1 MTCTLAAA
9 TGRRVGEGIMQV
21 RFGVDVGGSGVK
33 GARVD
38 IVKGRLKGERLRIAT
53 PRPAT
58 PEAVYDTIEQVLEGH
73 GWDGDVGVAVPAVVI
88 DGVARTAANIDP
100 TWVDTKVRDELE
112 RRIGARVAV
121 LNDADAAGLAEVRF
135 GAGRGVPGVV
145 ILLTFGT
152 GVGSAVFV
160 DGTLVPNVEL
170 GHMEF
175 EGDIA
180 EATTAARL
188 VEDRGL
194 SIEAWAPRVNRL
206 LHRIH
211 RVFTPQRVIVGG
223 GICKR
228 FTDFAGHFDVDC
240 EVVVAEL
247 RNNAGIVGAAAAVGP

>member
-1 MTCTLAAA
+1 
-9 TGRRVGEGIMQV
+9 MQV
-21 RFGVDVGGSGVK
+21 QFGVDVGGSGVK
-33 GARVD
+33 GAPVDVVDGQLTAKRVR
-38 IVKGRLKGERLRIAT
+38 VAT

-58 PEAVYDTIEQVLEGH
+58 PDAVYDTIQQVLEAH
-73 GWDGDVGVAVPAVVI
+73 RWEGDVGVAVPAVVI

-100 TWVDTKVRDELE
+100 SWVDTKVRDELE

-121 LNDADAAGLAEVRF
+121 LNDADAAGLAEMRY

-175 EGDIA
+175 DGDIA

-188 VEDRGL
+188 VEDRGAGDRGVGPAG
-194 SIEAWAPRVNRL
+194 EPAAPPHPPRVHTEPPHRRGWDLQAVRGFRRL
-206 LHRIH
+206 LR
-211 RVFTPQRVIVGG
+211 RR
-223 GICKR
+223 
-228 FTDFAGHFDVDC
+228 
-240 EVVVAEL
+240 L
-247 RNNAGIVGAAAAVGP
+247 

>member
-1 MTCTLAAA
+1 
-9 TGRRVGEGIMQV
+9 MQV
-21 RFGVDVGGSGVK
+21 QFGVDVGGSGVK
-33 GARVD
+33 GAPVDVIDGQLTGRRVR
-38 IVKGRLKGERLRIAT
+38 VAT

-58 PEAVYDTIEQVLEGH
+58 PDAVYDTIQQVLEAH
-73 GWDGDVGVAVPAVVI
+73 GWEGDVGVAVPAVVI

-100 TWVDTKVRDELE
+100 SWVDTKVRDELE

-121 LNDADAAGLAEVRF
+121 LNDADAAGLAEVRY

-175 EGDIA
+175 DGDIA

-194 SIEAWAPRVNRL
+194 AIEEWAPRVNRL

-211 RVFTPQRVIVGG
+211 RVFTPSRLIVGG

-228 FTDFAGHFDVDC
+228 FEDFAGFFDVGC
-240 EVVVAEL
+240 EVVAAEL
-247 RNNAGIVGAAAAVGP
+247 LNNAGIVGAAAAVVP

>member
-1 MTCTLAAA
+1 
-9 TGRRVGEGIMQV
+9 MQV
-21 RFGVDVGGSGVK
+21 LFGVDVGGSGVK
-33 GARVD
+33 GAPVDVAEGALTGKRV
-38 IVKGRLKGERLRIAT
+38 RLAT

-58 PEAVYDTIEQVLEGH
+58 PDAVYDTIEDVLAAH
-73 GWDGDVGVAVPAVVI
+73 GWEGDVGVAVPAVVV
-88 DGVARTAANIDP
+88 DGVARTAANTDP
-100 TWVDTKVRDELE
+100 SWVDTKVRDELA

-121 LNDADAAGLAEVRF
+121 LNDADAAGLAEVRY

-175 EGDIA
+175 DGDIA

-188 VEDRGL
+188 VEEGGL
-194 SIEAWAPRVNRL
+194 SLAEWGPRVNRL

-211 RVFTPQRVIVGG
+211 RVFTPRRIIVGG
-223 GICKR
+223 GISKR
-228 FTDFAGHFDVDC
+228 FGDFAGFLDVHC
-240 EVVVAEL
+240 EVVAAEL
-247 RNNAGIVGAAAAVGP
+247 RNNAGIVGAAAAVAP